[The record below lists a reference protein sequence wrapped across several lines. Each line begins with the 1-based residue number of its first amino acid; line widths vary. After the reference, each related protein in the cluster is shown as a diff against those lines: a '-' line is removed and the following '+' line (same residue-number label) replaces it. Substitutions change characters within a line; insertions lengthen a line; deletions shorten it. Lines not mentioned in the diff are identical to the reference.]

1 MITTFAC
8 LAGPCPQHLESGI
21 MLIVSLG
28 LALFLFQSSDTRQ
41 VGPQPDG
48 SHLLP
53 TSRMIRPAGQ
63 VLELDRGRP
72 VDVTMSD
79 DGKLLFVK
87 DRAALRVVDAVS
99 WKLLQTVALPG
110 GASLHGIAVS
120 HDASKVWVTNAS
132 DQLHEFHVSEDGTYA
147 LSRSIHIPGPGGRG
161 ASFPCGIALSQDEAT
176 AYVCLS
182 RNNSVGIVDLAG
194 GTLSKEIAVGVAPYD
209 VVLDVAA
216 GRLWVT
222 VMGGRPPAADEP
234 NAPSAGTPTLVDD
247 RGVAASGA
255 VYEVSLDEGHTVAM
269 IPVGLQPCD
278 LLLVDDSHLLLCA
291 NANSD
296 SVTWI
301 DTTTKTALF
310 DLTLKPDTKLPF
322 GSMPNALAASPDG
335 KCLYVA
341 LAGNNAIAVVDI
353 SRPNAPYVL
362 GFVPSGWYPAALAT
376 YGTDVF
382 VAANKGIGS
391 RTPVR
396 EVERGWNS
404 HDHRGSLQRFTAP
417 VPADLARMTSEVRR
431 YGKVPQILRSFE
443 RAGMDDASPRPVPE
457 RTGDPSVFEHVIYVI
472 KENRTYDQ
480 MFGDIEKGDGD
491 PRLCTF
497 GREISPNHH
506 ALAEQFVL
514 LDNYYCNGVL
524 SADGHSWATEGN
536 VTPYLEKAF
545 GGFTRSYTFGDDP
558 LTYSSSGFIW
568 DSILGAGLSF
578 RNYGEM
584 DSAVVPSGWGFKEVW
599 EAYQKGERTEF
610 GQDIGIAR
618 LRSYSCRDYP
628 GWNMAIPDVLRMDRF
643 LEEFRRFERDGDLPN
658 FVLIYLPQDHTSGTS
673 PGWPTPRAHVA
684 DNDLAIGRLVEAVSH
699 SRFWPKTAIFIN
711 EDDPQNG
718 FDHVDGH
725 RSICLV
731 ISPYTKRGAVISEFY
746 NQTSVL
752 HTIARIFGVPPLNQ
766 QDASAPLM
774 SACFAD
780 TPDLT
785 PYRAITPSVAL
796 DELNPPL
803 SSLGGAA
810 RYWAEVSASVPLHR
824 RGLKTVQ
831 HEQDLNRVIWFAM
844 KGYDTPYPE
853 ELSGAHGKGLGT
865 RRLIH
870 EGR

>member
-1 MITTFAC
+1 
-8 LAGPCPQHLESGI
+8 
-21 MLIVSLG
+21 
-28 LALFLFQSSDTRQ
+28 
-41 VGPQPDG
+41 
-48 SHLLP
+48 LLP
-53 TSRMIRPAGQ
+53 TSRLIRPAGQ
-63 VLELDRGRP
+63 LLELDRGRP
-72 VDVTMSD
+72 VDMVLSR

-87 DRAALRVVDAVS
+87 DRAALRVVDAVN
-99 WKLLQTVALPG
+99 WKLLQTVTLPG

-120 HDASKVWVTNAS
+120 HDGATVWVTNAA
-132 DQLHEFHVSEDGTYA
+132 DRLHEFRKTEDGTYA
-147 LSRSIHIPGPGGRG
+147 LSRSIHLPGPGGSG
-161 ASFPCGIALSQDEAT
+161 SSFPCGITLLQDEAT

-182 RNNSVGIVDLAG
+182 RNNSVGVVDLAAG
-194 GTLSKEIAVGVAPYD
+194 ALVREISVGVAPYD
-209 VVLDVAA
+209 VVLDGVAD
-216 GRLWVT
+216 RLWVT
-222 VMGGRPPAADEP
+222 VMGGKPPAADEP
-234 NAPSAGTPTLVDD
+234 KAPSAGTPTLVDD
-247 RGVAASGA
+247 RGVAASGG
-255 VYEVSLDEGHTVAM
+255 VYEVSLSDGRAVGM
-269 IPVGLQPCD
+269 IPVGLQPCE
-278 LLLVDDSHLLLCA
+278 LLLLADSNLLLCA

-301 DTTTKTALF
+301 DTDTKKVIF
-310 DLTLKPDTKLPF
+310 DLTIKPDTKLPF
-322 GSMPNALAASPDG
+322 GSMPNALAVSADG
-335 KCLYVA
+335 KSLYVA
-341 LAGNNAIAVVDI
+341 LAGNNAVAVVDI
-353 SRPNAPYVL
+353 SHPRAPYVL
-362 GFVPSGWYPAALAT
+362 GFVPSGWYPVALVSHGAN
-376 YGTDVF
+376 VF

-396 EVERGWNS
+396 DMEKGWNS
-404 HDHRGSLQRFTAP
+404 HDHRGSLQRFAAP
-417 VPADLARMTSEVRR
+417 SLADLARMTSEVRR

-443 RAGMDDASPRPVPE
+443 RTGAGAAAPQPVPA
-457 RTGDPSVFEHVIYVI
+457 RLGDPSVFEHVIYVI

-491 PRLCTF
+491 PKLCTF
-497 GREISPNHH
+497 GRDISPNHH

-568 DSILGAGLSF
+568 DGILGAGLSF

-584 DSAVVPSGWGFKEVW
+584 DSAVLPSGWGFKEVW
-599 EAYQKGERTEF
+599 EAYRKGERTEF

-628 GWNMAIPDVLRMDRF
+628 GWSMAIPDVLRMDRF
-643 LEEFRRFERDGDLPN
+643 LEEFRQFERDGDLPN

-699 SRFWPKTAIFIN
+699 SRFWPKTVIFVN

-774 SACFAD
+774 STCFSD

-785 PYRAITPSVAL
+785 PYRALNPAVPL

-803 SSLGGAA
+803 SSLGGPA
-810 RYWAEVSASVPLHR
+810 RYWAEVSTSVPMYR
-824 RGLKTVQ
+824 RGLKTAQ

-853 ELSGAHGKGLGT
+853 ELSGAHGKGLGS
-865 RRLIH
+865 RRLVH
-870 EGR
+870 EER

>member
-1 MITTFAC
+1 MYY
-8 LAGPCPQHLESGI
+8 GESQV
-21 MLIVSLG
+21 MLIASLV
-28 LALFLFQSSDTRQ
+28 LAIATLQASDTRH
-41 VGPQPDG
+41 VGPQPG
-48 SHLLP
+48 RFHLLP
-53 TSRMIRPAGQ
+53 TSRLIRPVGD

-72 VDVTMSD
+72 VDLALSK
-79 DGKLLFVK
+79 DGELLFVK
-87 DRAALRVVDAVS
+87 DRAALRVVHAKS
-99 WKLLQTVALPG
+99 WKLLQTVSLPG

-120 HDASKVWVTNAS
+120 RDASKVWVTNSA
-132 DQLHEFHVSEDGTYA
+132 DQLHEFKRAEDGAYV
-147 LSRSIHIPGPGGRG
+147 LGRSIRLAGPGGKG
-161 ASFPCGIALSQDEAT
+161 SSFPCGVALSQDESS

-182 RNNSVGIVDLAG
+182 RNNSVGVVDLGG
-194 GTLSKEIAVGVAPYD
+194 GTRSKEIPVGVAPYD
-209 VVLDVAA
+209 VVLDAQAA
-216 GRLWVT
+216 RLWVT
-222 VMGGRPPAADEP
+222 AMGGRPPAPGEP
-234 NAPSAGTPTLVDD
+234 SAPSSGTPTMVDD
-247 RGVAASGA
+247 RGVAASGG
-255 VYEVSLDEGHTVAM
+255 VYEISLDEGRTLGM

-278 LLLVDDSHLLLCA
+278 LLLLRENDLLLCA

-301 DTTTKTALF
+301 DTETRTALF
-310 DLTLKPDTKLPF
+310 DLTIKPDLDLPF
-322 GSMPNALAASPDG
+322 GSMPNALAVSPDG
-335 KCLYVA
+335 KRLYVA
-341 LAGNNAIAVVDI
+341 LAGNNAVAVVDMEH
-353 SRPNAPYVL
+353 PEAPYVR
-362 GFVPSGWYPAALAT
+362 GFVPSGWYPAALASH
-376 YGTDVF
+376 GTSVF

-391 RTPVR
+391 RSQVR
-396 EVERGWNS
+396 EIEKGWNS
-404 HDHRGSLQRFTAP
+404 HDHRGSLQRFSAP
-417 VPADLARMTSEVRR
+417 GTADLARMTSEVRR

-443 RAGMDDASPRPVPE
+443 RAGARNAAPRPVPT
-457 RTGDPSVFEHVIYVI
+457 RMGDPSVFEHVIYVI

-480 MFGDIEKGDGD
+480 MFGDMIIGDGD
-491 PRLCTF
+491 PKLCTF

-545 GGFTRSYTFGDDP
+545 GGFSRSYTFGDDP

-584 DSAVVPSGWGFKEVW
+584 DSAVLPSGWGFKEVW
-599 EAYQKGERTEF
+599 NAYQIGERTQF

-628 GWNMAIPDVLRMDRF
+628 GWNMAIPDVLRIDRF

-684 DNDLAIGRLVEAVSH
+684 DNDLAVGRLVEAVSH
-699 SRFWPKTAIFIN
+699 SRFWPKTVIFIN

-731 ISPYTKRGAVISEFY
+731 VSPYTKRGVVVSEFY

-785 PYRAITPSVAL
+785 PYRARKPTVPL
-796 DELNPPL
+796 DETNPPL
-803 SSLGGAA
+803 SSLAGPA
-810 RYWAEVSASVPLHR
+810 RYWAEASANVPMHR
-824 RGLKTVQ
+824 RGLKTEQ
-831 HEQDLNRVIWFAM
+831 HEQDLNRVIWFAT
-844 KGYDTPYPE
+844 KGYDTRYPE
-853 ELSGAHGKGLGT
+853 ELSGAHGRGLGQ

-870 EGR
+870 QER

>member
-1 MITTFAC
+1 MLVAAIVLI
-8 LAGPCPQHLESGI
+8 LAF
-21 MLIVSLG
+21 V
-28 LALFLFQSSDTRQ
+28 QSSDTRQ
-41 VGPQPDG
+41 VGPQPGG

-53 TSRMIRPAGQ
+53 TSRLIRPAGEL
-63 VLELDRGRP
+63 LELELGRP
-72 VDVTMSD
+72 VDMVLSR

-87 DRAALRVVDAVS
+87 DRAALRVVDAVD
-99 WKLLQTVALPG
+99 WKLLQTVSLPG
-110 GASLHGIAVS
+110 GASLHGITVS
-120 HDASKVWVTNAS
+120 RDATTVWVTNAA
-132 DQLHEFHVSEDGTYA
+132 DQLHEFGRTEEGNYA
-147 LSRSIHIPGPGGRG
+147 LKRSIRLPGSGGKG
-161 ASFPCGIALSQDEAT
+161 SSFPCGIVLAADEAT

-182 RNNSVGIVDLAG
+182 RNNSVGVVDLTNG
-194 GTLSKEIAVGVAPYD
+194 VLKKEIAVGVAPYD
-209 VVLDVAA
+209 VVLGEDSN
-216 GRLWVT
+216 RLWVT
-222 VMGGRPPAADEP
+222 TMGGRPPAAEEAS
-234 NAPSAGTPTLVDD
+234 APSAGTPTLVDD
-247 RGVAASGA
+247 RSVAVSGG
-255 VYEVSLDEGHTVAM
+255 VYEVSLSEGRAVGM
-269 IPVGLQPCD
+269 ISVGLQPCD
-278 LLLVDDSHLLLCA
+278 LLNLPESKLLLCA

-301 DTTTKTALF
+301 DTTTKKSLF
-310 DLTLKPDTKLPF
+310 DLAVKPDHRLPF
-322 GSMPNALAASPDG
+322 GSMPNALAASRDG
-335 KCLYVA
+335 KTLYVA
-341 LAGNNAIAVVDI
+341 VAGNNAVAVVDI
-353 SRPNAPYVL
+353 ERPRAPYVL
-362 GFVPSGWYPAALAT
+362 GFVPSGWYPAALAC
-376 YGTDVF
+376 YGASVF

-396 EVERGWNS
+396 DAEKGWNS

-417 VPADLARMTSEVRR
+417 SLADLARTTSEVRR
-431 YGKVPQILRSFE
+431 YGKVPQMLRAFE
-443 RAGMDDASPRPVPE
+443 RSSGGSGAKLQPVPE
-457 RTGDPSVFEHVIYVI
+457 RMGDPSVFEHVIYVI

-480 MFGDIEKGDGD
+480 MFGDIGKGNSD
-491 PRLCTF
+491 PKPCTF

-584 DSAVVPSGWGFKEVW
+584 DSAILPPGWGFKKVW
-599 EAYQKGERTEF
+599 DAYKKGERPEF
-610 GQDIGIAR
+610 GQEIGIAR

-628 GWNMAIPDVLRMDRF
+628 GWSMAIPDVLRMDRF
-643 LEEFRRFERDGDLPN
+643 LEEFRRFEQTGDLPN
-658 FVLIYLPQDHTSGTS
+658 LVLIYLPQDHTSGTT

-699 SRFWPKTAIFIN
+699 SRFWPKTVLFIN

-731 ISPYTKRGAVISEFY
+731 ISPYTKRSAVVSEFY

-774 SACFAD
+774 SACFTD
-780 TPDLT
+780 RPDLT
-785 PYRAITPSVAL
+785 PYRALTPSVPL

-803 SSLGGAA
+803 SSLEGPA
-810 RYWAEVSASVPLHR
+810 RYWAEMSASVPMHR

-831 HEQDLNRVIWFAM
+831 HEQDLNRVIWYAM

-853 ELSGAHGKGLGT
+853 ELSGAHGNGLGSL
-865 RRLIH
+865 RLIH
-870 EGR
+870 EER